1 MKEQIREKIKEL
13 SDEEYRKFHSG
24 LCPGINNIIGIRVPV
39 LRNLAKQIYNEDNW
53 KKYLSYNDLEYY
65 EEILL
70 QGMIIGFIKQ
80 DIEQVQKYIENFIPK
95 IDNWAVCD
103 IFCTGLKITKKYQ
116 EQMWVFLQEYLKSEK
131 EFYLRFS
138 IVMMLD
144 YFITQEYID
153 NVLIN
158 LDKVKNDA
166 YYVKMAVAWA
176 ISICYIKFPKET
188 LKYLKQ
194 NNLDDWTYNK
204 AIQKI
209 VESYRIDKKTKD
221 FLRKMKR

>member
-1 MKEQIREKIKEL
+1 MKEEIREKIKEL

-24 LCPGINNIIGIRVPV
+24 LCPGTDNIIGVRVPV
-39 LRNLAKQIYNEDNW
+39 LRKFAKQIYNEEDW
-53 KKYLSYNDLEYY
+53 EKYLSYNNLEFY

-80 DIEQVQKYIENFIPK
+80 DIKNVQKYIADFIPK

-103 IFCTGLKITKKYQ
+103 IFCAGLKITKKYQ
-116 EQMWVFLQEYLKSEK
+116 EQMWEFLQNYLKSQK
-131 EFYLRFS
+131 EFELRFS

-144 YFITQEYID
+144 YFITEEYID
-153 NVLIN
+153 EVLIK
-158 LDKVKNDA
+158 LDTIKNDA

-176 ISICYIKFPKET
+176 ISICYIKFPQKT
-188 LKYLKQ
+188 LEYLKQ

-204 AIQKI
+204 AIQKTI
-209 VESYRIDKKTKD
+209 ESYRIDKETKD

>member
-13 SDEEYRKFHSG
+13 SDEEYRKFHSN
-24 LCPGINNIIGIRVPV
+24 LCPGTDNIIGVRVPV
-39 LRNLAKQIYNEDNW
+39 LRKFAKQIYNEEDW
-53 KKYLSYNDLEYY
+53 EKYLSYNNLEFY

-70 QGMIIGFIKQ
+70 QGTIIGFVKQ
-80 DIEQVQKYIENFIPK
+80 DIKKVQKYISDFVPK

-103 IFCTGLKITKKYQ
+103 IFCAGLKITKKYQ
-116 EQMWVFLQEYLKSEK
+116 EEMWEFLQNYLKSQK
-131 EFYLRFS
+131 EFELRFS

-144 YFITQEYID
+144 YFITEEYID
-153 NVLIN
+153 EVLIK
-158 LDKVKNDA
+158 LDTIQNDV

-204 AIQKI
+204 AIQKM

>member
-1 MKEQIREKIKEL
+1 MKEEIREKIKEL

-24 LCPGINNIIGIRVPV
+24 LCPGTDNIIGVRVPV
-39 LRNLAKQIYNEDNW
+39 LRKFAKQIYNEEDW
-53 KKYLSYNDLEYY
+53 EKYLSYNNLEFY

-70 QGMIIGFIKQ
+70 QGMIIGFVKQ
-80 DIEQVQKYIENFIPK
+80 DIKKVQKYISDFVPK

-103 IFCTGLKITKKYQ
+103 IFCAGLKITKKYQ
-116 EQMWVFLQEYLKSEK
+116 EQMWEFLQSYLKSEK

-144 YFITQEYID
+144 YFITEEYID
-153 NVLIN
+153 EVLIK
-158 LDKVKNDA
+158 LDTIQNDA

-176 ISICYIKFPKET
+176 ISTCYIKFPQKT
-188 LKYLKQ
+188 LEYLKQ

-204 AIQKI
+204 AIQKTI
-209 VESYRIDKKTKD
+209 ESYRIDKKTKD

>member
-1 MKEQIREKIKEL
+1 MKEEIREKIKEL

-24 LCPGINNIIGIRVPV
+24 LCPSTDNIIGVRVPI
-39 LRNLAKQIYNEDNW
+39 LRNLAKQMYNEEDW
-53 KKYLSYNDLEYY
+53 EKYLSYNNLEFY

-70 QGMIIGFIKQ
+70 QGMIIGFVKQ
-80 DIEQVQKYIENFIPK
+80 DIKKVQKYITDFIPK

-103 IFCTGLKITKKYQ
+103 IFCAGLKITKKYQ
-116 EQMWVFLQEYLKSEK
+116 EQMWKFLQNYLKSQK

-144 YFITQEYID
+144 YFITEEYID
-153 NVLIN
+153 KVLIK
-158 LDKVKNDA
+158 LDTIKNDA
-166 YYVKMAVAWA
+166 YYVKMAIAWA
-176 ISICYIKFPKET
+176 ISICYIKFPQKT

-204 AIQKI
+204 AIQKTI
-209 VESYRIDKKTKD
+209 ESYRIDKKTKD
-221 FLRKMKR
+221 VLRKMKR